1 MSNKFTDLLDFK
13 KEFIEGERSYFHI
26 ALYKRSIVYNKL
38 LIVFLLLIT
47 AVQSNAQQ
55 ISFKDTTAAYN
66 KQRIAVNERGMKV
79 LGAWGIANMVDG
91 GVGYFT
97 AKQDQ
102 WKDFHAM
109 NAAWGLV
116 NTGIAAMGMHG
127 VRKELAANLN
137 SEQAYKRYLDNKK
150 LYLVNIGFDVFYVG
164 AGAGLAVLGAHDKSN
179 GPLYKGFGSSI
190 AMQGIFLLLFD
201 NVMFASQERNNS
213 KWFLIMNEIRVSNH
227 GVGFSHTF

>member
-1 MSNKFTDLLDFK
+1 M
-13 KEFIEGERSYFHI
+13 H
-26 ALYKRSIVYNKL
+26 
-38 LIVFLLLIT
+38 
-47 AVQSNAQQ
+47 SNAQQ

-66 KQRIAVNERGMKV
+66 KQRIDVNKTGMKV
-79 LGAWGIANMVDG
+79 LGAWGVANMVDG

-116 NTGIAAMGMHG
+116 NTGIAAIGLHG
-127 VRKELAANLN
+127 VRKEMAANLN

-150 LYLVNIGFDVFYVG
+150 LYLLNIGFDVLYVG
-164 AGAGLAVLGAHDKSN
+164 GGAGLAVLGAKDKIN

-201 NVMFASQERNNS
+201 NVMFAAQERNNS

-227 GVGFSHTF
+227 GVGFSHSF